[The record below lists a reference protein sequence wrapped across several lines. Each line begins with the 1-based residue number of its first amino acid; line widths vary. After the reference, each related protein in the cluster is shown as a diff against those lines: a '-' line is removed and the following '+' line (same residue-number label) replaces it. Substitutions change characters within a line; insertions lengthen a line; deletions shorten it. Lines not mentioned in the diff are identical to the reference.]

1 MDGYVVPY
9 HAHSDFIQIGAE
21 LGVIGF
27 LSYLSIFLL
36 STLFSLKLL
45 LSREFENEK
54 KIFIYLILVSL
65 GVYSIDAN
73 LNFPIARP
81 QVIVVWS
88 LIISTISFYFK
99 SKFEY
104 HESKNYIKNK
114 VILLTLILAGLPSIL
129 ISNKVYGSLKN
140 QMYLLRD
147 FNSNKFSTSIADL
160 EAMNMEIP
168 NVTVTTIPIKA
179 LKARYYINMK
189 QYDKALGLLK
199 KNNANPYLFFVESV
213 KSKAFEEK
221 GIIDSA
227 YYYSKKAY
235 FGLPNNPLH
244 VANFVKFAMKKK
256 DKKMIEIAA
265 DRLLESQSPINW
277 QNIITAYIDVV
288 GAGDKKLMELTNR
301 AVELFPFNN
310 NFLLLRKLAHTGP
323 NKIQKGVKLS
333 REAITFFN
341 NKKYKEALTRYLEAI
356 KEDPMEY
363 SYYENAAT
371 CYYQLK
377 EYGNAMV
384 YSSKVIYQFNPG
396 TGKSEYIHGISK
408 IALGDIN
415 GACEFLSKAIRL
427 NFKEAEITYKQFC
440 QSTNKPK

>member
-1 MDGYVVPY
+1 
-9 HAHSDFIQIGAE
+9 
-21 LGVIGF
+21 
-27 LSYLSIFLL
+27 
-36 STLFSLKLL
+36 
-45 LSREFENEK
+45 
-54 KIFIYLILVSL
+54 
-65 GVYSIDAN
+65 
-73 LNFPIARP
+73 
-81 QVIVVWS
+81 
-88 LIISTISFYFK
+88 
-99 SKFEY
+99 
-104 HESKNYIKNK
+104 
-114 VILLTLILAGLPSIL
+114 
-129 ISNKVYGSLKN
+129 
-140 QMYLLRD
+140 
-147 FNSNKFSTSIADL
+147 
-160 EAMNMEIP
+160 
-168 NVTVTTIPIKA
+168 
-179 LKARYYINMK
+179 
-189 QYDKALGLLK
+189 
-199 KNNANPYLFFVESV
+199 
-213 KSKAFEEK
+213 
-221 GIIDSA
+221 
-227 YYYSKKAY
+227 
-235 FGLPNNPLH
+235 
-244 VANFVKFAMKKK
+244 MKKK